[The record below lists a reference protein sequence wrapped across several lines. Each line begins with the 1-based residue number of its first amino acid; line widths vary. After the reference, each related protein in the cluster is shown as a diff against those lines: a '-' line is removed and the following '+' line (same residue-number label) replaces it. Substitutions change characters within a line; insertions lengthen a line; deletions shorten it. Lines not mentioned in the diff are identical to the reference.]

1 MAARG
6 CLPVWLAGYVCIH
19 VCRFVYNNNIIIIVI
34 LIIVCMT
41 LYVWD
46 IYIYHM
52 CVCTG
57 LVTRATMC
65 AYSSGKWRHGALVS
79 TTSVLSLAK

>member
-19 VCRFVYNNNIIIIVI
+19 VCRFVYNNINIIIVI

-46 IYIYHM
+46 IYM
-52 CVCTG
+52 CVYTG

-65 AYSSGKWRHGALVS
+65 AYSSGKWRHGVLVS